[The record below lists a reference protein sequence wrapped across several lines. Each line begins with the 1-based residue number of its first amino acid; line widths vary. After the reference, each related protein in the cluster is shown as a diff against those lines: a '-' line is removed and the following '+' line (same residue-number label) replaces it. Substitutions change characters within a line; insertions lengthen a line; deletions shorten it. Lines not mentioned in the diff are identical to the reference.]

1 MRAWSRS
8 SQAKSPSASA
18 APSFPTSTRQ
28 PGDQRMA
35 RIDLEDAL
43 GSIGTLVT
51 LVVLLQQPHLDA
63 LGAIALDLR
72 ALA

>member
-1 MRAWSRS
+1 
-8 SQAKSPSASA
+8 
-18 APSFPTSTRQ
+18 
-28 PGDQRMA
+28 MA